1 VSVVA
6 SAIVQKA
13 IIPTENDVTIA
24 YLPLAHIMELLVET
38 ACLSQGAAL
47 GYGHPRTLTCK
58 SPIYVSKNY
67 YVCVLILRDC
77 LCLSLPSAMTTP
89 AHSLECT
96 RVSLLLYYVF

>member
-1 VSVVA
+1 MSVVA

-58 SPIYVSKNY
+58 CHKYVSKNY
-67 YVCVLILRDC
+67 CVLILPDC
-77 LCLSLPSAMTTP
+77 ICLSLLSAMTTP
-89 AHSLECT
+89 HT
-96 RVSLLLYYVF
+96 H